1 MNPLVIVLVLI
12 VIAGVIALIAFN
24 PMLKKREDTAAAKM
38 RERFGTDERKL
49 VETRVTAMGSEPE
62 EAGGVRGMSVLA
74 VNSQE
79 VMAVTWSGLQEWVV
93 ARSAIT
99 SVESSADDPEAVQ
112 KATIIIGYT
121 APDGSPATASFRLK
135 DPVPWLTELGYDWGP
150 EGPPVPEPVEE

>member
-24 PMLKKREDTAAAKM
+24 PMLKKKEDAAIAKVK
-38 RERFGTDERKL
+38 EQFGSDERKL
-49 VETRVTAMGSEPE
+49 IETRATAMGTEPE
-62 EAGGVRGMSVLA
+62 EAGGIRGMSVLA

-79 VMAVTWSGLQEWVV
+79 VMAVTWSGLSEWLV

-99 SVESSADDPEAVQ
+99 TVESSADDPEAVQ
-112 KATIIIGYT
+112 KATIIIGYAT
-121 APDGSPATASFRLK
+121 ADGSEAKASFRLK

-150 EGPPVPEPVEE
+150 EGPPAPEAD

>member
-1 MNPLVIVLVLI
+1 MNPLVIVLIVI
-12 VIAGVIALIAFN
+12 VIAGVIALIAFS
-24 PMLKKREDTAAAKM
+24 PMLKKKEDAAAARM
-38 RERFGTDERKL
+38 RERFGADERKL

-74 VNSQE
+74 VNATE
-79 VMAVTWSGLQEWVV
+79 VMAITWAGLNEWVV

-99 SVESSADDPEAVQ
+99 SVDSSADDPEAVT

-121 APDGSPATASFRLK
+121 TPEGTPATASFRMK

-150 EGPPVPEPVEE
+150 EGPPAPEAD